1 MTIKFYSGNLVDQAT
16 LSASTE
22 NALFPLENLQDPRR
36 TKVFRSTTNS
46 DTVVLDF
53 QETSDVDSVF
63 IVSNPIDGFGIS
75 TLAID
80 LNATNSWGAPAY
92 SDTVTWSTVHGL
104 GYNEFAATQSYR
116 FARLSLTSTLG
127 YCELSKLFIGKKIS
141 LLNDRSI
148 NYGWSYVSK
157 DNSRTQENRYGQ
169 RFSDVIN
176 RQRQFNISFSNINK
190 DQLDQIFEIYDDKG
204 LTKPFFVRIG
214 CDEMISDKRRFSGM
228 VYLNSIPQITNRFFN
243 NYSLSM
249 TLEEA
254 M

>member
-1 MTIKFYSGNLVDQAT
+1 MTIKFYSGNLVDQAS
-16 LSASTE
+16 LASSSE
-22 NALFPLENLQDPRR
+22 NALFPLTNLQDARR
-36 TKVFRSTTNS
+36 TKVFRSNS
-46 DTVVLDF
+46 NADTVVLDF
-53 QETSDVDSVF
+53 QQTSDIDSLFVA
-63 IVSNPIDGFGIS
+63 SNPFDGFGVSTIS
-75 TLAID
+75 ID

-92 SDTVTWSTVHGL
+92 SDTLTWSTIHGV
-104 GYNEFAATQSYR
+104 GYNEFTVMQSYR
-116 FARLSLTSTLG
+116 FARLSLASTLG

-148 NYGWSYVSK
+148 NYGWNYQSK
-157 DNSRTQENRYGQ
+157 DNSKIQENRYGQ
-169 RFSDVIN
+169 KFSDVIN
-176 RQRQFNISFSNINK
+176 RQRVFDISFSNINK
-190 DQLDQIFEIYDDKG
+190 DQLDQLFEIYDDKG

-214 CDEMISDKRRFSGM
+214 CDEMINEKRRFAGM